1 MSKKKILKKLTV
13 LGAAALVLLGL
24 TGCTS
29 GLQKQEEIMS
39 TNVCNMLNSSEVVNT
54 ITDAEFNKYTFLA
67 SDFKDDGSAY
77 IVDINGIGSYNNE
90 QNKAYVSLQYRV
102 GKEEFSSVDAK
113 KAEAVVEALNSVIK
127 KYEMQKFSF
136 APMSNVNEF
145 NKQMG
150 NVFESP
156 INGFRHCQSLTYKV
170 NNIQYNTE
178 KGYVSFCTT
187 SNTKYSKTTNEMRY
201 MMIGTDSS
209 GKPKWAWRVVP
220 VTHYENFNQ
229 DHEIY
234 LKATPE
240 EIAEM
245 QKDPSKI
252 FDKFIEVVKTE
263 DKNSITVRSA
273 EIKNEKLFDDNSGY
287 TMER

>member
-1 MSKKKILKKLTV
+1 MAKKKILKSLTV
-13 LGAAALVLLGL
+13 LGAAALLVLGL
-24 TGCTS
+24 TGCS
-29 GLQKQEEIMS
+29 SALDKQEEIMS
-39 TNVCNMLNSSEVVNT
+39 TNVCNMLNSSQIVNT
-54 ITDAEFNKYTFLA
+54 ITDAEFDKYTFLA

-77 IVDINGIGSYNNE
+77 VVDINGIGSYNNE

-102 GKEEFSSVDAK
+102 GKEEFASVDSK
-113 KAEAVVEALNSVIK
+113 KAEQVVEALNSVIQ

-136 APMSNVNEF
+136 APMSNINEF

-156 INGFRHCQSLTYKV
+156 VNGFRHCQSLTYKV
-170 NNIQYNTE
+170 DNIQYNEE

-187 SNTKYSKTTNEMRY
+187 ANTKYSKTTTEMRY
-201 MMIGTDSS
+201 MLIGTDSN
-209 GKPKWAWRVVP
+209 GKPKMGWRVVP

-234 LKATPE
+234 LRATPE
-240 EIAEM
+240 EIAAM
-245 QKDPSKI
+245 KNDPSKI
-252 FDKFIEVVKTE
+252 FDKFIEVVKS
-263 DKNSITVRSA
+263 DNKNAITVRSV
-273 EIKNEKLFDDNSGY
+273 EINNDKLFNDNSGY